1 MKKLLVVAACGVGV
15 VFFGGCAT
23 LGSSARANLT
33 IVNVRPTTSTLLESG
48 VELTLRV
55 LNETDR
61 PLEITGSSH
70 KLALNGSSVGR
81 AVSDRAVSVPALGTT
96 TMTVTVYVENIALL
110 RKFGTGQR
118 VEQVAYRL
126 DSRLFTSG
134 SGTISV
140 SNEDLI
146 DLRPLLQG
154 LQGMR

>member
-1 MKKLLVVAACGVGV
+1 MKYFLMTVLGVMGAM
-15 VFFGGCAT
+15 FLAGCAT
-23 LGSSARANLT
+23 LTSGARANLT
-33 IVNVRPTTSTLLESG
+33 IVNVRPLTSTLLESG

-81 AVSDRAVSVPALGTT
+81 AVNDRAVSVPPLGTA

-140 SNEDLI
+140 SNEDVI